1 MRYALGL
8 LSVGALF
15 GVGCSPAAAPADL
28 AAPLDLAA
36 PQNGV
41 FITIDGAAPTP
52 LDAWYSIF
60 IAPPEGGEMSATQMA
75 ITFIDPAYRC
85 AAGDAPVT
93 GSLDALSFGFQARAP
108 GVSSGYILARGGPH
122 LGPITDGSGWAEL
135 DTVDDRFLGADGGA
149 IDVAPG
155 GMVTGLMHFQSSHIT
170 IDGHFQAPHCAALDF
185 AAAQ

>member
-8 LSVGALF
+8 LSVGALVF
-15 GVGCSPAAAPADL
+15 GGCSPEVAPADL

-41 FITIDGAAPTP
+41 LITIDGGAPTP
-52 LDAWYSIF
+52 LSAWYSIF
-60 IAPPEGGEMSATQMA
+60 IAPPEGGETSATQMA
-75 ITFIDPAYRC
+75 VTFIDPAYHC
-85 AAGDAPVT
+85 DAPVT

-122 LGPITDGSGWAEL
+122 LGPITDGTGWAEL
-135 DTVDDRFLGADGGA
+135 DTVDDRFLGADGGV

-155 GMVTGLMHFQSSHIT
+155 GMVTGQMHFQSSHIT